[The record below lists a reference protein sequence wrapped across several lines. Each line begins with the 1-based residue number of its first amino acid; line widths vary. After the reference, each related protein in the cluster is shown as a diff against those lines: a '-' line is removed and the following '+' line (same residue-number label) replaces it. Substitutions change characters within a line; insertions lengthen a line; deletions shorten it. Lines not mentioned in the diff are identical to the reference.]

1 MSNAVKKSKI
11 CRQSSEQ
18 KKAKVRPKCQISN
31 PHISP
36 KCGRFPLTKTIFLRV
51 TRAIRCKGQVG
62 VRAPKGGKPTTQ
74 FSTPHFFEN
83 PSSDFSQKL
92 TQGKR
97 LSEVCKS
104 VLWSRSDEQIFR
116 KTSHSFWGF
125 RVWGQNPTRQ
135 PGIRPPVFLAQRRHR
150 HRPARAATGQG
161 HVAGQRGPFGRRH
174 SGQKLYFRFD
184 RAGSSI
190 LCNSLAE

>member
-1 MSNAVKKSKI
+1 V
-11 CRQSSEQ
+11 RQ
-18 KKAKVRPKCQISN
+18 KCQISN

-36 KCGRFPLTKTIFLRV
+36 KWGPIPPKQNHFSRV

-62 VRAPKGGKPTTQ
+62 VWAPKRGKPTPQ
-74 FSTPHFFEN
+74 FSTPI
-83 PSSDFSQKL
+83 FSKTLRQISPKSLLKAKGYLKCVNLYFGTDLTTRFSGKL
-92 TQGKR
+92 PT
-97 LSEVCKS
+97 
-104 VLWSRSDEQIFR
+104 VLGGI
-116 KTSHSFWGF
+116 

-135 PGIRPPVFLAQRRHR
+135 PGIRPPVFISPRRRR

-174 SGQKLYFRFD
+174 GGQKRYFRFD